1 LAKNGKI
8 NMNIHRILKT
18 AAAASVAT
26 IVLAGGAFAASPA
39 EKLAQYQPTG
49 KKESCIETYQIRE
62 TDVID
67 NQNILFRTNGN
78 KYYLNHLPNR
88 CSGLKMQDGFS
99 YTLRGLNKL
108 CSVDVITP
116 VQTGGAIH
124 GPCPL
129 GEFQEVTKAGK
140 PTQ

>member
-1 LAKNGKI
+1 MKI
-8 NMNIHRILKT
+8 DRILKT
-18 AAAASVAT
+18 ATAASVGS
-26 IVLAGGAFAASPA
+26 VMLAGAALAATPA

-49 KKESCIETYQIRE
+49 KKESCLETYQIKE

-67 NQNILFRTNGN
+67 NQNIIFRTNGN

-108 CSVDVITP
+108 CGIDVITP
-116 VQTGGAIH
+116 VQTGGAIY

-140 PTQ
+140 PSQ

>member
-1 LAKNGKI
+1 MKMHKLV
-8 NMNIHRILKT
+8 MT
-18 AAAASVAT
+18 AAAASVAA
-26 IVLAGGAFAASPA
+26 IALAGASFAASPA

-49 KKESCIETYQIRE
+49 KKVTCLETYQIRE

-67 NQNILFRTNGN
+67 NQNIVFRTSGN
-78 KYYLNHLPNR
+78 VYYLNTLPHR

-108 CSVDVITP
+108 CNVDVITP
-116 VQTGGAIH
+116 VKTGGAIY

-140 PTQ
+140 PTR

>member
-1 LAKNGKI
+1 MTI
-8 NMNIHRILKT
+8 NRILK
-18 AAAASVAT
+18 AAAATSVAS
-26 IVLAGGAFAASPA
+26 IVLAGSALAASSSA

-67 NQNILFRTNGN
+67 NQNIVFHTTGN
-78 KYYLNHLPNR
+78 KYYINHLPNR
-88 CSGLKMQDGFS
+88 CSGLKIQDGFS

-108 CSVDVITP
+108 CNVDVITP
-116 VQTGGAIH
+116 VKTGGAIY

-129 GEFQEVTKAGK
+129 GEFEEVTKAGK

>member
-1 LAKNGKI
+1 
-8 NMNIHRILKT
+8 MNINRIVKV
-18 AAAASVAT
+18 AAAASVAS
-26 IVLAGGAFAASPA
+26 IVLAGSAVAASSA

-49 KKESCIETYQIRE
+49 KKESCIETYQIKE

-88 CSGLKMQDGFS
+88 CSGLKIQDGFS

-108 CSVDVITP
+108 CNVDVITP
-116 VQTGGAIH
+116 VQTGGAVY
-124 GPCPL
+124 GPCAL
-129 GEFQEVTKAGK
+129 GDFEEVTKAGK
-140 PTQ
+140 PSQ

>member
-1 LAKNGKI
+1 MKLHQIVMA
-8 NMNIHRILKT
+8 
-18 AAAASVAT
+18 AAAASVASLA
-26 IVLAGGAFAASPA
+26 LAGASLAASSA
-39 EKLAQYQPTG
+39 DKLAQYQPTG
-49 KKESCIETYQIRE
+49 KKISCVDTHYIRE

-78 KYYLNHLPNR
+78 KYYMNRLPNR
-88 CSGLKMQDGFS
+88 CSGLKIQDGFS

-108 CSVDVITP
+108 CNVDVVTP
-116 VQTGGAIH
+116 VSTGAAVY

-129 GEFQEVTKAGK
+129 GDFEEVTKVDK